1 MEMSRKT
8 KNKSK
13 RRNSIFFIFLLCIA
27 LAVFALIAIKSGIN
41 VDDSPSDKPEPTTFE
56 KIDESHKIEENQAE
70 QQTMENMP
78 EIAII
83 DDSDNEIS
91 EEETDTDED
100 KDEDADA
107 IEPVEIFT
115 WDESWVY
122 ADYSKLHSDSVTL
135 YRSNENRNNIVI
147 AINAGHGTK
156 GGSSVFTL
164 CHPDGSPKVTGG
176 STAEGAIE
184 APANSEGTTFLDGT
198 PESYETLR
206 LALVVK
212 EVLLQ
217 AGYDVLMLR
226 ESDDAQID
234 NVARTVYANN
244 LADCHI
250 SIHYDSTDCD
260 KGFFYISVP
269 DISSYRNMEPV
280 ASHWQEH
287 NALGD
292 ALLSGMKSVGAKV
305 FGNGSMAIDLTQ
317 TSYSTIPSVD
327 IEVGDRASNRDED
340 TLQML
345 SDGIV
350 RGVNVFFSQN
360 SE

>member
-1 MEMSRKT
+1 MSRKS
-8 KNKSK
+8 KDINHK
-13 RRNSIFFIFLLCIA
+13 RRSAIPYIILLCIA
-27 LAVFALIAIKSGIN
+27 WVIYALIAIKSRLDETDLS
-41 VDDSPSDKPEPTTFE
+41 VDQSETTILEEIAEPQ
-56 KIDESHKIEENQAE
+56 KIEVTQAE
-70 QQTMENMP
+70 QQTIGNTP
-78 EIAII
+78 EIEII
-83 DDSDNEIS
+83 DDLDDEAA
-91 EEETDTDED
+91 EEENDIDEN
-100 KDEDADA
+100 KEA
-107 IEPVEIFT
+107 INPVEVFA
-115 WDESWVY
+115 WDETWVY
-122 ADYSKLHSDSVTL
+122 ADYSKIHSDNVTL
-135 YRSNENRNNIVI
+135 YRSNENRNGIVI

-164 CHPDGSPKVTGG
+164 CHPDGSPKVTDG
-176 STAEGAIE
+176 STAAGAIE

-198 PESYETLR
+198 SEAYETLQ
-206 LALVVK
+206 LALVAK

-217 AGYDVLMLR
+217 SGYDVLMLR
-226 ESDDAQID
+226 EADDAQID

-250 SIHYDSTDCD
+250 SIHYDSTDSD

-269 DISSYRNMEPV
+269 DIGSYRNMEPV

-292 ALLSGMKSVGAKV
+292 ALLSGMKSVGVKV
-305 FGNGSMAIDLTQ
+305 FSNGSMAIDLTQ

-327 IEVGDRASNRDED
+327 IEVGDRASNRDDD
-340 TLQML
+340 TLRML

-350 RGVNVFFSQN
+350 RGVDVFFSRN

>member
-1 MEMSRKT
+1 MSRKT
-8 KNKSK
+8 KNKFKK
-13 RRNSIFFIFLLCIA
+13 RNAIICIFLLCIA
-27 LAVFALIAIKSGIN
+27 LVIFSLIVIKSRIH
-41 VDDSPSDKPEPTTFE
+41 VADSPVGKPESTAFE
-56 KIDESHKIEENQAE
+56 KIDEPYEFEENQAE
-70 QQTMENMP
+70 QQTMENIP
-78 EIAII
+78 KIAII
-83 DDSDNEIS
+83 DNSDNEVT
-91 EEETDTDED
+91 EEENDTDENN
-100 KDEDADA
+100 DEDA
-107 IEPVEIFT
+107 IEPVEIFA

-122 ADYSKLHSDSVTL
+122 ADYSKLHSDNVTL
-135 YRSNENRNNIVI
+135 YRSNENRKNIVI

-176 STAEGAIE
+176 STAEGATE

-198 PESYETLR
+198 PEAYETLQ

-217 AGYDVLMLR
+217 SGYDVLMLR

-250 SIHYDSTDCD
+250 SIHYDSTDSD

-269 DISSYRNMEPV
+269 DIDSYRNMEPV

-292 ALLSGMKSVGAKV
+292 ALLSGMKSVGVKV
-305 FGNGSMAIDLTQ
+305 FSNGSMAIDLTQ

-327 IEVGDRASNRDED
+327 IEVGDRASNRDEG
-340 TLQML
+340 TLKLL
-345 SDGIV
+345 SEGIISGLDEYFA
-350 RGVNVFFSQN
+350 RD
-360 SE
+360 